1 MHLLEPL
8 NFFDSCSDG
17 LTLRDRVHD
26 YVSGGS
32 TIKQF
37 VRTPDGTGLAVE
49 RESGGDAWV
58 VRDLGS
64 DLQLAG
70 RWTAADHVVVLNG
83 GKFASTEAFC
93 SKLTEFR
100 RPVPC
105 NVFDGH

>member
-17 LTLRDRVHD
+17 LTLRGRIHD
-26 YVSGGS
+26 YVSEDS
-32 TIKQF
+32 SIKQF

-58 VRDLGS
+58 VRDLGT

-83 GKFASTEAFC
+83 GKFPSTEAFC
-93 SKLTEFR
+93 SKLT
-100 RPVPC
+100 
-105 NVFDGH
+105 

>member
-17 LTLRDRVHD
+17 LTLRGRVQD
-26 YVSGGS
+26 YVSEDS
-32 TIKQF
+32 NIKQF

-49 RESGGDAWV
+49 RESGGDTWV

-83 GKFASTEAFC
+83 GKFTSTEAFC
-93 SKLTEFR
+93 SKLT
-100 RPVPC
+100 
-105 NVFDGH
+105 